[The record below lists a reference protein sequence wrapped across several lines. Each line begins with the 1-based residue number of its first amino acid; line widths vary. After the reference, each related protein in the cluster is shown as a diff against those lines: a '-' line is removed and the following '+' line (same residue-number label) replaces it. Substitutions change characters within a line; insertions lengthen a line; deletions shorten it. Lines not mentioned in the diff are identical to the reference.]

1 MLEGE
6 IMVIEH
12 PLSRAKGKA
21 GLFWVANRAECPVK
35 LISEDSTVLV
45 FINGYVFAHA
55 VGMVEKHGNPLPH
68 LTQAGIKT
76 IIRASQF
83 KKTETIIELCKTEDA
98 PIVIRKYGYEFYVA
112 MAPTVYEYYMH
123 LFEEAS
129 AQG

>member
-35 LISEDSTVLV
+35 LISEDSIMLV

-55 VGMVEKHGNPLPH
+55 VGMVEKHGNPLPYF
-68 LTQAGIKT
+68 TQAGIKT

-83 KKTETIIELCKTEDA
+83 KKTETIINLCKTENA

-112 MAPTVYEYYMH
+112 MAPTVYEYYMR
-123 LFEEAS
+123 LFEETLE
-129 AQG
+129 

>member
-1 MLEGE
+1 
-6 IMVIEH
+6 MVIEH

-21 GLFWVANRAECPVK
+21 GLFWAANHAGCPVR
-35 LISEDSTVLV
+35 ITHNSMAVLV
-45 FINGYVFAHA
+45 FINGYIFAKA
-55 VGMVEKHGNPLPH
+55 VGMIEKYGNPMPYF
-68 LTQAGIKT
+68 TQAGVKT

-83 KKTETIIELCKTEDA
+83 KNTETIINLCETEDA